1 MKHKNPS
8 ANRRSARARPS
19 RRATQQPPTQRNR
32 AIQTL
37 FKTSISATARQKEE
51 SEQS

>member
-1 MKHKNPS
+1 MKHKNPY
-8 ANRRSARARPS
+8 ANRRSASARQM
-19 RRATQQPPTQRNR
+19 RRASQPSPKQRNR

-37 FKTSISATARQKEE
+37 INRSISAAARQKEE